1 MAALARCPVHEL
13 EAAVN
18 SESPFRHYWNY
29 LHTHF
34 IPLPNFLARLECD
47 FLPR

>member
-18 SESPFRHYWNY
+18 SESPFGHYQNY
-29 LHTHF
+29 LESHF
-34 IPLPNFLARLECD
+34 IPLINFLARLGCD